1 MKTAEARQ
9 PVHIGKVVR
18 NARVFNFRHAGGGPL
33 NDSALLEVVERLFAL
48 LEERRIDYLLVG
60 GIALLQYVEG
70 RNTEDI
76 DLIMALSSLDL
87 LPELRQVSQ
96 KDDFARADFQGLQI
110 DLLLTRNPLFDEVRR
125 RHATRQPF
133 AEREIPC
140 ATPEG
145 LVLLKLY
152 ALPSLYRQG
161 NVTRAALYE
170 TDVLTLMH
178 RHRVDPEPL
187 LAELE
192 PHLSATDLKALR
204 QIVAEIRQRIE
215 LSGSRFTS

>member
-1 MKTAEARQ
+1 MKTAAARQ

-18 NARVFNFRHAGGGPL
+18 NARVFNFRHPQGGLL
-33 NDSALLEVVERLFAL
+33 NDSALLKAVERLFAL

-87 LPELRQVSQ
+87 LPELQEVGRE
-96 KDDFARADFQGLQI
+96 KDFARVDFAGLQI
-110 DLLLTRNPLFDEVRR
+110 ELLLTSNPFFAEVRR
-125 RHATRQPF
+125 RHATRQRF
-133 AEREIPC
+133 LEREIPC

-152 ALPSLYRQG
+152 ALPSLYQG
-161 NVTRAALYE
+161 DVTRAALYE
-170 TDVLTLMH
+170 TDILTLVH
-178 RHRVDPEPL
+178 HHGVNPEPL
-187 LAELE
+187 LPELE

-204 QIVAEIRQRIE
+204 QIVAEIRQRLE
-215 LSGSRFTS
+215 RSGSRFAG